1 MSFTWALKD
10 MQIIQGLMDKS
21 NMGSPLIGTVR
32 ELVKEARKLKARGA
46 VPDWTGLGTDLS

>member
-10 MQIIQGLMDKS
+10 MQIIQGLMDKA
-21 NMGSPLIGTVR
+21 NMGAPLIGTVR
-32 ELVKEARKLKARGA
+32 ELVKEARKLKAQGA